1 MFSLFFL
8 SEDMSTLNHTLQ
20 VYGFGVPPLRW
31 ILMAPQ
37 FLSYTWTLKDLRVL
51 ENQMYMMIGWLLQIS
66 PTNKPCQFCIVIFLF
81 VCGNKCVKF
90 FACGRI
96 FALATVLSSV
106 LIYNLPETV
115 SFSPMMPPGL
125 SFHLHSLI

>member
-31 ILMAPQ
+31 ILMAPK

-51 ENQMYMMIGWLLQIS
+51 ENQMYMMIGWLLQIIHANS
-66 PTNKPCQFCIVIFLF
+66 EL
-81 VCGNKCVKF
+81 
-90 FACGRI
+90 
-96 FALATVLSSV
+96 
-106 LIYNLPETV
+106 
-115 SFSPMMPPGL
+115 SFSCLDVTTNALNFLLVAGYL
-125 SFHLHSLI
+125 LWQLF